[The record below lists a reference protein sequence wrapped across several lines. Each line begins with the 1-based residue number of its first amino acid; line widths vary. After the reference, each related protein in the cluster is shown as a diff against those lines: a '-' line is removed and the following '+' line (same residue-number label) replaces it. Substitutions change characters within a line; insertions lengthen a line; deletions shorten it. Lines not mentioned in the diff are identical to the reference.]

1 MLLRKA
7 EEGRAQ
13 SKTLRAARSL
23 LKGAKRPGVRQSSG
37 ALSREPRCANFK
49 MNWIKAPN
57 SNIHR
62 ICVLTTASPGQND
75 AIEMGVERGLQPASP
90 CVGPKAWH
98 PLDRTLRLGR

>member
-13 SKTLRAARSL
+13 SKTLRAARPL

-37 ALSREPRCANFK
+37 ALPREPRCANVK

-57 SNIHR
+57 SNINR
-62 ICVLTTASPGQND
+62 ICVLTTALTLALS
-75 AIEMGVERGLQPASP
+75 
-90 CVGPKAWH
+90 
-98 PLDRTLRLGR
+98 LRLHPISARQAGERELP